1 MKTSKKLLSFFL
13 AVVMMVTTCS
23 VGFTAFAAEK
33 DNGIWKDSTSADSTY
48 AALEEMVDTYAPQ
61 LFNNATVKSLLE
73 DKLGMTITD
82 TTSVSDVVAGLAPTL
97 LGALG
102 GGADK
107 ASIIRAVDSGYT
119 PAADLWYTYLDDNSE
134 GAAMDFYSLYQ
145 FCKDNQSSSDPDLAK
160 YCKETLN
167 GTDDKMG
174 LEEMLRQYTVA
185 YSEYSSKSEAGLNA
199 IMAAYQL
206 VMAAVSQ
213 EDPTAK
219 DLPIDLATGK
229 INLDALKVYTFDY
242 NGKTVTVND
251 LLSYPDFSAAQ
262 YVIDDYANYFKSI
275 ESDVTITDFSDI
287 IYYLMDYI
295 TFMEKS
301 ELADETFK
309 YYCKL
314 SGVDYDQVMGEINGD
329 VTSPEFQNIF
339 LKGIVIQ
346 SGTSLEDYNARF
358 NDAIITDEEF
368 AKLKSDI
375 SHGDDYFDW
384 AGTNSNRF
392 KKYLNSTAENPY
404 TDYKD
409 GYVCYCTLSDDS
421 RAYFLAQNDSTILK
435 IGKAICDGNDGTG
448 KDAQY
453 YLDQAENYLY
463 TYFYKEVVTN
473 RQTDVISVLT
483 ACQTAISSVRLA
495 KDFTKFK
502 YSDYKVSPKLAVSAV
517 NALLNG
523 YINQYL
529 NPEDQM
535 GGMITGVVS
544 ALLETNVDLKSTL
557 TDIYLRLYENPI
569 QTIFELLPTVVVMLD
584 ELIEPIVFNGEGD
597 NYYNNGNGLL
607 GDVLA
612 GEQGILY
619 QYTQTAGSATGIGAL
634 RFDLNQVLPDLMH
647 WLIADKDY
655 SFTYYNAVANEDGTV
670 TYNATTTGKYDT
682 SKTPVITNIYVADQ
696 ALQNAKISD
705 IAGAGGEAV
714 AEIATFFTQAVDTYV
729 AEHGNDIKSISSNG
743 SVSNRGL
750 NNIFVAIP
758 QILDI
763 MGKNFVAKYGIDSDW
778 SYSDYK
784 IKAETVNVEGQDY
797 TCWSN
802 QSLTDFKDLA
812 SDGNAEDILDEFVNI
827 FVNDWFNAL
836 IDLLNDTF
844 STENKLTSNIP
855 IISSLINAIGG
866 LGENSALSDVL
877 NGVFQLNYK
886 DDASFDFSVYDKE
899 TGYVG
904 LNTASAY
911 FLLSNIGQLVN
922 VIMSIDTSKQNTI
935 ALKFPNT
942 KPGSSST
949 GAVWGKVPS
958 TASKGGSSLVSKL
971 DAMLSGVLEN
981 STINNFNL
989 NSTTGILSGVV
1000 SLVSYFIGSDNS
1012 DYMMKLLNGYFHEL
1026 NDGDK
1031 KSTDTS
1037 AKKIYTEKNLT
1048 NFVVQTYV
1056 LIENLVDYYL
1066 VNQDAAKLNVF
1077 YDSNQKIYSENG
1089 NGRYTYNLVAEAIK
1103 GLISP
1108 HALSKHID
1116 NKSAQSKLENL
1127 DSWHSAIKANK
1138 LTNGWTGSTNI
1149 SINWGFSAGK
1159 VNDFYTNLG
1168 DSLGIISDI
1177 FQTLICDTGYYDS
1190 ILYPVLKDIEKAQG
1204 VDLDVYA
1211 KGTVKD
1217 GTTALLSLITPVGN
1231 LLNAFYAKP
1240 VTVLANLIKGVSV
1253 VLTKDINT
1261 VLDGVVA
1268 PLIKEVNGVA
1278 NILGSDVSNLIPSV
1292 SATITSITSSL
1303 SSLSFADI
1311 DKNTA
1316 KSLLTALKNAGIN
1329 IDSATINKISSYFP
1343 LNAKTIINLINSA
1356 IDQYGIKLPTD
1367 LFSKLASCKNA
1378 EAVLD
1383 YLIKLV
1389 VNLLTNDNFL
1399 DMLKVLINNESVSQL
1414 LDMISRLTYDD
1425 LMNIIH
1431 AVLAKTTDPTDVY
1444 WTFLQYVQEKT
1455 TGFYYPA
1462 GITASEADDAVDQ
1475 LDNVVTSVFAL
1486 LNGLDVVKQDN
1497 LNDLVSGLI
1506 FTNDNLTK
1514 LTSALYGAID
1524 PYKEYLAYAGIDV
1537 SKDGVAKILTDKSYG
1552 KTYSSAAKSIKNAKS
1567 WSKLSKV
1574 NWGFTDGSAKAQQ
1587 GFVNALAAILRPFN
1601 EVLTLLLAGDNL
1613 AIGEI
1618 VTDLVNNLSVGK
1630 SSDTVSFKNGTLV
1643 IKVDGNDKHSKAS
1656 LIKIDLEAVVKE
1668 IENLKLYGG
1677 NGYES
1682 AIVPLLEALD
1692 CNNVKT
1698 YSQYKSDISKSK
1710 DNVLIDVLNP
1720 IAGFLND
1727 VLEAPFD
1734 TLTSVLPNVA
1744 YFIDNN
1750 GLSQLVNNLLSPVTS
1765 LLPVLKENGL
1775 DVNKIIETFAGKS
1788 LNALVTDALGVNIH
1802 LDINNLSKCDIQNI
1816 VVPLVQSLLKDN
1828 FGISLPS
1835 FTWSEIASH
1844 GDVTTVKSA
1853 AKNSQGNYTRKY
1865 VKADQ
1870 GETLIA
1876 VLRYI
1881 ANTLTDNIRPIK
1893 SLLGG
1898 IDKISDD
1905 VMSIINVVLNQ
1916 VGTASADEIICAI
1929 FYFLQE
1935 EPQNAFWDYTKYQT
1949 KEYDFSY
1956 PETVDVEF
1964 LKNISPML
1972 DGLIGSFIS
1981 LNDTVNK
1988 ALFSDELIGKMVQG
2002 IGKAMEGV
2010 KINDNTNLT
2019 ELLAMTGID
2028 YSTDNVAKLLNDS
2041 NYGKTYP
2048 ANASIIASASSW
2060 SSIDPSSLKWGVTDR
2075 ESFFNALCAALRPFY
2090 GVLDVLLND
2099 ASLGLFDIVY
2109 IPGSNGY
2116 TSCIVPLLEAF
2127 SAYNVKTQYQYRQD
2141 INEAYDNILLDI
2153 INPIWDKVED
2163 ILSAPL
2169 QTLMAMLPNLALF
2182 IANDG
2187 LLQLIENLF
2196 TPVSALLDA
2205 LKPIVDV
2212 NVVLDKVFDMLGFDL
2227 NKTLAKTGLSLNLDI
2242 NVYDLTA
2249 MLKPIIGVDNIVP
2262 LLNQV
2267 LGIIKIKGTPLG
2279 LELMDIDWFQL
2290 ASHGEYIKEA
2300 SQAATYGE
2308 RIYVKGDASETLIA
2322 LLRYL
2327 VETINYKDN
2336 YNTVSSLIGSLIG
2349 GSDNESITG
2358 TVNQVLGLLQGDTD
2372 DVISQLCELLKT
2384 FS

>member
-73 DKLGMTITD
+73 DKLGMTVTD

-102 GGADK
+102 GGANK
-107 ASIIRAVDSGYT
+107 TEIISKVDPSYT
-119 PAADLWYTYLDDNSE
+119 PAADLWYAYLDDDTAD
-134 GAAMDFYSLYQ
+134 AAMDFYSLYQ
-145 FCKDNQSSSDPDLAK
+145 FCQDNIGSTDAALAK
-160 YCKETLN
+160 YCNDTLN
-167 GTDDKMG
+167 GTGDKMG
-174 LEEMLRQYTVA
+174 LQKLLSQFLDVYADYSTKLGESFDVA
-185 YSEYSSKSEAGLNA
+185 SEAYGL
-199 IMAAYQL
+199 L
-206 VMAAVSQ
+206 CSAV
-213 EDPTAK
+213 
-219 DLPIDLATGK
+219 ATDKSGQK
-229 INLDALKVYTFDY
+229 KPINLETMEMDLDAMKVYTFEY
-242 NGKTVTVND
+242 EGKTVTLND
-251 LLSYPDFSAAQ
+251 LLNYDKFSSVQ
-262 YVIDDYANYFKSI
+262 YLIDYYKNYFEAI
-275 ESDVTITDFSDI
+275 DSDIKVVDFSDC
-287 IYYLMDYI
+287 IYYMMDYYNTNVNSI
-295 TFMEKS
+295 MV
-301 ELADETFK
+301 DETLK
-309 YYCKL
+309 YYCEITKT
-314 SGVDYDQVMGEINGD
+314 SYDEVKDDSDATLN
-329 VTSPEFQNIF
+329 VF
-339 LKGIVIQ
+339 LKGIIIQ
-346 SGTSLEDYNARF
+346 LGTNLEDYNKRF
-358 NDAIITDEEF
+358 QEAIITDEEI
-368 AKLKSDI
+368 AKLKQDLA
-375 SHGDDYFDW
+375 HGDNRFQW
-384 AGTNSNRF
+384 IGTNSNRF
-392 KKYLNSTAENPY
+392 EKYLNSTADNPY
-404 TDYKD
+404 TDYSD

-421 RAYFLAQNDSTILK
+421 KAYFLSQKNNLLQIGQSFCPDTNGTYNDEK
-435 IGKAICDGNDGTG
+435 MNG
-448 KDAQY
+448 
-453 YLDQAENYLY
+453 YLDAAENYLY
-463 TYFYKEVVTN
+463 TYFYNEIVTN
-473 RQTDVISVLT
+473 RQPDIMSVVT
-483 ACQTAISSVRLA
+483 AAQEAINNTNLS

-502 YSDYKVSPKLAVSAV
+502 YSDYKLSPELAVSAV

-529 NPEDQM
+529 NPDDQM
-535 GGMITGVVS
+535 GGMITSVVNS
-544 ALLETNVDLKSTL
+544 LLETNVDLKSTL
-557 TDIYLRLYENPI
+557 TDIYLRLYENPV

-597 NYYNNGNGLL
+597 NYYNDGNGLL

-619 QYTQTAGSATGIGAL
+619 QYTQAAKSATGIGAL
-634 RFDLNQVLPDLMH
+634 RFDLNQLLPDLMH
-647 WLIADKDY
+647 WLLADKDY
-655 SFTYYNAVANEDGTV
+655 TFTYYNAVDNGDGSV
-670 TYNATTTGKYDT
+670 TYNATTTGKYDLD
-682 SKTPVITNIYVADQ
+682 KTPVITNIYVADK
-696 ALQNAKISD
+696 ALQYAKISD
-705 IAGAGGEAV
+705 IEGVGGEAV
-714 AEIATFFTQAVDTYV
+714 TEIATFFTQAVDTYV
-729 AEHGNDIKSISSNG
+729 AEHGNDIKSISSNE

-758 QILDI
+758 QLLDI

-784 IKAETVNVEGQDY
+784 IKSDIVNINGQNY

-802 QSLTDFKDLA
+802 QTLIDFKNLA
-812 SDGNAEDILDEFVNI
+812 KDGNAEDILDEFVNI
-827 FVNDWFNAL
+827 FVNDWFNSL

-844 STENKLTSNIP
+844 STDNKLTSNIP
-855 IISSLINAIGG
+855 IISSLVNAIGG
-866 LGENSALSDVL
+866 LGENSVLSDVL
-877 NGVFQLNYK
+877 NGVFQLDYK
-886 DDASFDFSVYDKE
+886 DDASFDLAVYNKE

-935 ALKFPNT
+935 DLKFPNT
-942 KPGSSST
+942 KPGSAST

-958 TASKGGSSLVSKL
+958 TASKSGDSLLSKL

-1037 AKKIYTEKNLT
+1037 AKKVYTEKNLT

-1089 NGRYTYNLVAEAIK
+1089 NGRYVYNLVAEALK

-1116 NKSAQSKLENL
+1116 NKAAQSKLENL

-1159 VNDFYTNLG
+1159 VKDFYTNLG
-1168 DSLGIISDI
+1168 DSLGVISDI

-1217 GTTALLSLITPVGN
+1217 GTTALLSIITPVGN

-1240 VTVLANLIKGVSV
+1240 VTVVANLIKGVSI
-1253 VLTKDINT
+1253 VLTKDLYTII
-1261 VLDGVVA
+1261 DGVDK
-1268 PLIKEVNGVA
+1268 PLFDEIRGIGK
-1278 NILGSDVSNLIPSV
+1278 ILGPDVSNLIPS
-1292 SATITSITSSL
+1292 L
-1303 SSLSFADI
+1303 SSAINTLFGSSSISSADI
-1311 DKNTA
+1311 DSDMVKA
-1316 KSLLTALKNAGIN
+1316 AFKYVKDMGYEIF
-1329 IDSATINKISSYFP
+1329 DDETINELASYFP
-1343 LNAKTIINLINSA
+1343 FSAKSIVKLINTS
-1356 IDQYGIKLPTD
+1356 ISSLGIALPTD
-1367 LFSKLASCKNA
+1367 LFSQLANCKNA
-1378 EAVLD
+1378 EAVVD
-1383 YLIKLV
+1383 YLLKLAV
-1389 VNLLTNDNFL
+1389 KLITNNNLL
-1399 DMLKVLINNESVSQL
+1399 DMLKVLIDNESVSQL

-1425 LMNIIH
+1425 LMNIIK
-1431 AVLAKTTDPTDVY
+1431 AVLAKTTDPTEVY

-1486 LNGLDVVKQDN
+1486 LNGLDVVDQDN

-1514 LTSALYGAID
+1514 LVSKLYGAID
-1524 PYKEYLAYAGIDV
+1524 PYKDYLAYAGIDV

-1552 KTYSSAAKSIKNAKS
+1552 KTYSSAAKAIKNAKS
-1567 WSKLSKV
+1567 WNKLSKV

-1587 GFVNALAAILRPFN
+1587 GFINAFAAIFRPFN

-1613 AIGEI
+1613 EIGNI
-1618 VTDLVNNLSVGK
+1618 VTDLISGLIPDGK
-1630 SSDTVSFKNGTLV
+1630 IV
-1643 IKVDGNDKHSKAS
+1643 IKVDGNDKYSKTS
-1656 LIKIDLEAVVKE
+1656 VIKIDLNSVINE
-1668 IENLKLYGG
+1668 IESLKLYGG

-1698 YSQYKSDISKSK
+1698 YSQYKSDINKSK

-1734 TLTSVLPNVA
+1734 TLSAVLPNAA

-1750 GLSQLVNNLLSPVTS
+1750 GLAQLVDNLLSPVTS
-1765 LLPVLKENGL
+1765 LLPVLKENGV
-1775 DVNKIIETFAGKS
+1775 DINTIIEAFTDGKS
-1788 LNALVTDALGVNIH
+1788 LNSIVTDKLGVNIH
-1802 LDINNLSKCDIQNI
+1802 LDLNNLNKCDIQNAVI
-1816 VVPLVQSLLKDN
+1816 PLVNKLLKSKN
-1828 FGISLPS
+1828 INITLATFK
-1835 FTWSEIASH
+1835 WSEIASH

-1881 ANTLTDNIRPIK
+1881 ANTLTNNIRPIK

-1956 PETVDVEF
+1956 PETVDVDF

-1981 LNDTVNK
+1981 LNDTINK
-1988 ALFSDELIGKMVQG
+1988 ALFKDELIGKMVQG

-2041 NYGKTYP
+2041 RYGKTYP

-2141 INEAYDNILLDI
+2141 INKAYDNILLDI

-2349 GSDNESITG
+2349 GSDNETITG
-2358 TVNQVLGLLQGDTD
+2358 TVNQVLGLLKGDTD
-2372 DVISQLCELLKT
+2372 DVISQLCEVLKT

>member
-61 LFNNATVKSLLE
+61 LFNIESVKNLLE

-97 LGALG
+97 LGLLG

-107 ASIIRAVDSGYT
+107 GNIIRSVDSNYT
-119 PAADLWYTYLDDNSE
+119 PAADLWYSYLDDDSE
-134 GAAMDFYSLYQ
+134 DAAMDFYSLYQ
-145 FCKDNQSSSDPDLAK
+145 FCKDNQFSSDPELAK

-167 GTDDKMG
+167 GTADKMG
-174 LEEMLRQYTVA
+174 LEEMLKQYTVA
-185 YSEYSSKSEAGLNA
+185 YSEYSKKSEAGLNA
-199 IMAAYQL
+199 IMVAFEL
-206 VMAAVSQ
+206 VKTAVSA
-213 EDPTAK
+213 EDPKAEN
-219 DLPIDLATGK
+219 LPIDPSTGK
-229 INLDALKVYTFDY
+229 IKLDALKVYTFEY

-251 LLSYPDFSAAQ
+251 LLSYPEFSAAQ

-275 ESDVTITDFSDI
+275 GSDVTITDFSDI
-287 IYYLMDYI
+287 IYYLMDFI
-295 TFMEKS
+295 NFMEKS
-301 ELADETFK
+301 DLVDETCK
-309 YYCKL
+309 YYCRITDT
-314 SGVDYDQVMGEINGD
+314 DYNEVKDD
-329 VTSPEFQNIF
+329 PTAFQNVF
-339 LKGIVIQ
+339 LKGIIIQ
-346 SGTSLEDYNARF
+346 SGTSLEDYNAAF
-358 NDAIITDEEF
+358 NDAILTDEEI
-368 AKLKSDI
+368 AKLKADLA
-375 SHGDDYFDW
+375 HGDDYSFW
-384 AGTNSNRF
+384 IGVNSNRF
-392 KKYLNSTAENPY
+392 DKYLNSTAENPY
-404 TDYKD
+404 TDYPD
-409 GYVCYCTLSDDS
+409 GYVCYCTLSDAS
-421 RAYFLAQNDSTILK
+421 KAYFLAQDPGTKLK
-435 IGKAICDGNDGTG
+435 IGKAFCYGNDEAG
-448 KDAQY
+448 KDLDY
-453 YLDQAENYLY
+453 YLEQAELYLY
-463 TYFYKEVVTN
+463 TYFYKETVTN
-473 RQTDVISVLT
+473 RQPDVISVVT
-483 ACQTAISSVRLA
+483 ACQTAISSVKLA

-502 YSDYKVSPKLAVSAV
+502 YSDYTVSPELAVSAV
-517 NALLNG
+517 NSMLNG

-529 NPEDQM
+529 DPADDT
-535 GGMITGVVS
+535 GKMITSVINS
-544 ALLETNVDLKSTL
+544 LLETNVDLKSTL
-557 TDIYLRLYENPI
+557 TDIYLRLYENPVK
-569 QTIFELLPTVVVMLD
+569 TIFELLPTVVVMLD

-612 GEQGILY
+612 GENGILY
-619 QYTQTAGSATGIGAL
+619 QYTQAAGSATGIGAL
-634 RFDLNQVLPDLMH
+634 RFDLNKVLPDLMH
-647 WLIADKDY
+647 WLTADKDY
-655 SFTYYNAVANEDGTV
+655 TFTYYNAVTNDDGSV
-670 TYNATTTGKYDT
+670 TYNATTTGKYDLK
-682 SKTPVITNIYVADQ
+682 KTPVITNIYVADKF
-696 ALQNAKISD
+696 LQGAKISD
-705 IAGAGGEAV
+705 IEGMGGEAV
-714 AEIATFFTQAVDTYV
+714 AELAAFFAQAVDTYV
-729 AEHGNDIKSISSNG
+729 AEHGNDIKSVSSNA

-750 NNIFVAIP
+750 NNLFVAVP

-763 MGKNFVAKYGIDSDW
+763 MGKNFIAKYGINSDW
-778 SYSDYK
+778 SYSDHK
-784 IKAETVNVEGQDY
+784 IKTEKVTVNGQEY

-802 QSLTDFKDLA
+802 QSLVDFKNLA
-812 SDGNAEDILDEFVNI
+812 SGGDAENILDEFVNI

-836 IDLLNDTF
+836 VDLLNDTF
-844 STENKLTSNIP
+844 STDNKLTSNIP
-855 IISSLINAIGG
+855 IISSLLNALGG
-866 LGENSALSDVL
+866 LGENSVLSDVL

-886 DDASFDFSVYDKE
+886 DDASFDLGVYDKE

-904 LNTASAY
+904 LNTSSAY
-911 FLLSNIGQLVN
+911 FLISNIGQLVN
-922 VIMSIDTSKQNTI
+922 VILKMDTSKANEI
-935 ALKFPNT
+935 ELKFPND

-949 GAVWGKVPS
+949 GAVWGDVPS
-958 TASKGGSSLVSKL
+958 TTSKSGDSLLSKL

-1000 SLVSYFIGSDNS
+1000 SLASYFIGSDNS

-1037 AKKIYTEKNLT
+1037 AKNVYTEKTLT

-1056 LIENLVDYYL
+1056 LIENLIDYYL

-1077 YDSNQKIYSENG
+1077 YDSNQTIYSENG
-1089 NGRYTYNLVAEAIK
+1089 DGRYSYNLVAEALK

-1108 HALSKHID
+1108 HAVSKHID
-1116 NKSAQSKLENL
+1116 NKAAQAKLTDL

-1149 SINWGFSAGK
+1149 SINWGFRAGN

-1168 DSLGIISDI
+1168 DSLGVIADI
-1177 FQTLICDTGYYDS
+1177 FQTLICDTGYYDT
-1190 ILYPVLKDIEKAQG
+1190 ILYPVLKDIENAQG
-1204 VDLDVYA
+1204 VDLGIYA

-1217 GTTALLSLITPVGN
+1217 GTTALMSLITPVGN
-1231 LLNAFYAKP
+1231 LLNEFYAKP
-1240 VTVLANLIKGVSV
+1240 VTVLANLIKGISV
-1253 VLTKDINT
+1253 VLTKDMYT
-1261 VLDGVVA
+1261 VLDGVIK
-1268 PLIKEVNGVA
+1268 PLVKEVNGVGK
-1278 NILGSDVSNLIPSV
+1278 ILGPSVSNLIPSL
-1292 SATITSITSSL
+1292 SSTISSITSIL
-1303 SSLSFADI
+1303 SSISVADI
-1311 DKNTA
+1311 DATIA
-1316 KSLLTALKNAGIN
+1316 KTLLGVVKGLGVD
-1329 IDSATINKISSYFP
+1329 IDDATINKVASYFP
-1343 LNAKTIINLINSA
+1343 FSAKTIVKLINSA
-1356 IDQYGIKLPTD
+1356 IAQYGIQLPTD
-1367 LFSKLASCKNA
+1367 LFNQLANCKNA

-1389 VNLLTNDNFL
+1389 VKLITNDDFL

-1414 LDMISRLTYDD
+1414 LDMISRLTYDE
-1425 LMNIIH
+1425 LMNIIN
-1431 AVLAKTTDPTDVY
+1431 AVLAKTTDPTEVY

-1462 GITASEADDAVDQ
+1462 GITAAEADDAVDQ

-1486 LNGLDVVKQDN
+1486 LNGLDVVDQSSLK
-1497 LNDLVSGLI
+1497 DLVNGII
-1506 FTNDNLTK
+1506 FTNDNLTT
-1514 LTSALYGAID
+1514 LASTVYGAID
-1524 PYKEYLAYAGIDV
+1524 GLLGTDV
-1537 SKDGVAKILTDKSYG
+1537 FRVQVLPELLTDKSFG
-1552 KTYSSAAKSIKNAKS
+1552 KTYSSAAKALKNAKS
-1567 WSKLSKV
+1567 WDKLGKV

-1587 GFVNALAAILRPFN
+1587 GFVNALAAILRPISPDL
-1601 EVLTLLLAGDNL
+1601 EVLLAGENIPLGQLINL
-1613 AIGEI
+1613 I
-1618 VTDLVNNLSVGK
+1618 VSELDLSTGNIQIKDGQVI
-1630 SSDTVSFKNGTLV
+1630 
-1643 IKVDGNDKHSKAS
+1643 IKVDGPDKYSKAS
-1656 LIKIDLEAVVKE
+1656 VIKIDINSVLDQ
-1668 IENLKLYGG
+1668 IEDLKLYGG

-1682 AIVPLLEALD
+1682 AVIPLLEALGCD
-1692 CNNVKT
+1692 NVKT
-1698 YSQYKSDISKSK
+1698 YKQYKADIDKSP
-1710 DNVLIDVLNP
+1710 DYAIIDVLNP
-1720 IAGFLND
+1720 IVGFLND

-1765 LLPVLKENGL
+1765 LLPVLKDNGL

-1802 LDINNLSKCDIQNI
+1802 LDLNNLNKCEIQNI
-1816 VVPLVQSLLKDN
+1816 ILPLVQNLLKDN
-1828 FGISLPS
+1828 LGISLPN
-1835 FTWSEIASH
+1835 FKWSEIASH

-1853 AKNSQGNYTRKY
+1853 AKNSQGDYTRKY

-1898 IDKISDD
+1898 IDGISDD

-1929 FYFLQE
+1929 FYFLKE
-1935 EPQNAFWDYTKYQT
+1935 EPQNAFWDYTKYET
-1949 KEYDFSY
+1949 KEYDFAY
-1956 PETVDVEF
+1956 PETVDVDF

-1972 DGLIGSFIS
+1972 DGLIGSFIN
-1981 LNDTVNK
+1981 LNDTINK
-1988 ALFSDELIGKMVQG
+1988 ALFKDELIGKMVQG

-2010 KINDNTNLT
+2010 KINDDTNLT

-2041 NYGKTYP
+2041 SYGKTYP

-2141 INEAYDNILLDI
+2141 INKAYDNILLDI

-2196 TPVSALLDA
+2196 TPISALLDA

-2242 NVYDLTA
+2242 DVYDLTA

-2267 LGIIKIKGTPLG
+2267 LGIIKINGTPLG

-2349 GSDNESITG
+2349 GSDNEAITG

-2372 DVISQLCELLKT
+2372 EVISQLCEVLKT

>member
-61 LFNNATVKSLLE
+61 LFNMERVKNLLE
-73 DKLGMTITD
+73 DKLGMTVTD

-97 LGALG
+97 LGLLG

-107 ASIIRAVDSGYT
+107 GSIIRSVDSSYT
-119 PAADLWYTYLDDNSE
+119 PAADLWYSYLDDDSE
-134 GAAMDFYSLYQ
+134 DAAMDFYSLYQ
-145 FCKDNQSSSDPDLAK
+145 FCKDNQSSSDPELAK

-167 GTDDKMG
+167 GTADKKG
-174 LEEMLRQYTVA
+174 LEEMLKQYTVA
-185 YSEYSSKSEAGLNA
+185 YSEYSRKSEDGFNA
-199 IMAAYQL
+199 IMVAFQL
-206 VMAAVSQ
+206 VLDAVSA
-213 EDPTAK
+213 EDPSAEN
-219 DLPIDLATGK
+219 LPIDPSTGE
-229 INLDALKVYTFDY
+229 INLDALKVYTFEY

-251 LLSYPDFSAAQ
+251 LLSYPEFADAQ
-262 YVIDDYANYFKSI
+262 YVLDDYANYFKEI
-275 ESDVTITDFSDI
+275 GSDVTITDFSDI
-287 IYYLMDYI
+287 IYYIMDYV
-295 TFMEKS
+295 TFMQDSK
-301 ELADETFK
+301 LVDETCK
-309 YYCKL
+309 YYCRITET
-314 SGVDYDQVMGEINGD
+314 DYNEIKD
-329 VTSPEFQNIF
+329 DPTAYQNVF
-339 LKGIVIQ
+339 LKGIIIQ
-346 SGTSLEDYNARF
+346 SGTSLEDYNAAF
-358 NDAIITDEEF
+358 NDAILTDEEI
-368 AKLKSDI
+368 AKLKADLA
-375 SHGDDYFDW
+375 HGDDYSSW
-384 AGTNSNRF
+384 IGVNSNRF
-392 KKYLNSTAENPY
+392 DKYLKSTAENPY
-404 TDYKD
+404 TDYPD
-409 GYVCYCTLSDDS
+409 GYVCYCTLSDAS
-421 RAYFLAQNDSTILK
+421 KAYFLAQDPGTKLK
-435 IGKAICDGNDGTG
+435 IGKAFCYGNDEAG
-448 KDAQY
+448 KDLDY
-453 YLDQAENYLY
+453 YLDQAELYLY
-463 TYFYKEVVTN
+463 TYFYKETVTN
-473 RQTDVISVLT
+473 RQPDVISVVT
-483 ACQTAISSVRLA
+483 ACQTAISSVKLA

-502 YSDYKVSPKLAVSAV
+502 YSDYTVPPELAVSAV
-517 NALLNG
+517 SSVLNG

-529 NPEDQM
+529 DPSDQI
-535 GGMITGVVS
+535 GGIITSVVS
-544 ALLETNVDLKSTL
+544 SLLETNVDLKSTL
-557 TDIYLRLYENPI
+557 TDIYLRLYENPVK
-569 QTIFELLPTVVVMLD
+569 TIFELLPTVVVMLD

-597 NYYNNGNGLL
+597 NYYNSGNGLL

-612 GEQGILY
+612 GENGILY
-619 QYTQTAGSATGIGAL
+619 QYTQAAGSATGIGAL
-634 RFDLNQVLPDLMH
+634 RFDLNKVLPDLMH
-647 WLIADKDY
+647 WLTADKDY
-655 SFTYYNAVANEDGTV
+655 TFTYYNTVTNDDGSV
-670 TYNATTTGKYDT
+670 TYNATTTGKYNLE
-682 SKTPVITNIYVADQ
+682 KTPVITNIYVADKF
-696 ALQNAKISD
+696 LQGTKISD
-705 IAGAGGEAV
+705 IEGMGGEAV
-714 AEIATFFTQAVDTYV
+714 AELAAFFAQAVDTYV
-729 AEHGNDIKSISSNG
+729 AEHGNDVKSVASNG
-743 SVSNRGL
+743 SVSNRGI
-750 NNIFVAIP
+750 NNLFVAVP
-758 QILDI
+758 HILDI
-763 MGKNFVAKYGIDSDW
+763 MGKNFIAKYGIESDW
-778 SYSDYK
+778 SYSDHK
-784 IKAETVNVEGQDY
+784 IKSDKVTVSGQEY

-802 QSLTDFKDLA
+802 QSLVDFKNLA
-812 SDGNAEDILDEFVNI
+812 SGGDAEAILDEFVNI

-836 IDLLNDTF
+836 VDLLNDTF
-844 STENKLTSNIP
+844 STDNKLTSNIP
-855 IISSLINAIGG
+855 IISSLLNALGG
-866 LGENSALSDVL
+866 LGENSVLSDVL

-886 DDASFDFSVYDKE
+886 DDASFDLAVYDKE

-904 LNTASAY
+904 LNTSSAY
-911 FLLSNIGQLVN
+911 FLISNIGQLVN
-922 VIMSIDTSKQNTI
+922 VILKIDTSKANEI
-935 ALKFPNT
+935 ELKFPND

-949 GAVWGKVPS
+949 GAVWGDVPS
-958 TASKGGSSLVSKL
+958 TTSKSGDSLLSKL

-1000 SLVSYFIGSDNS
+1000 SLASYFIGSDNS

-1037 AKKIYTEKNLT
+1037 AKNVYTEKTLT

-1056 LIENLVDYYL
+1056 LIENLIDYYL

-1077 YDSNQKIYSENG
+1077 YDSNQTIYSENG
-1089 NGRYTYNLVAEAIK
+1089 EGRYSYNLVAEALK

-1108 HALSKHID
+1108 HAVSKHID
-1116 NKSAQSKLENL
+1116 NKAAQAKLANL
-1127 DSWHSAIKANK
+1127 DSWHNAIKANK

-1149 SINWGFSAGK
+1149 SINWGFRAGN

-1168 DSLGIISDI
+1168 DSLGVIADI
-1177 FQTLICDTGYYDS
+1177 FQTLICDTGYYDT
-1190 ILYPVLKDIEKAQG
+1190 ILYPVLKDIENAQG
-1204 VDLDVYA
+1204 VDLGIYA

-1217 GTTALLSLITPVGN
+1217 GTTALMSLITPIGN
-1231 LLNAFYAKP
+1231 LLNEFYAKP
-1240 VTVLANLIKGVSV
+1240 VTVLANLIKGISV
-1253 VLTKDINT
+1253 VLTKDMYT
-1261 VLDGVVA
+1261 VLDGVIK
-1268 PLIKEVNGVA
+1268 PLVKEVNGVGK
-1278 NILGSDVSNLIPSV
+1278 ILGPSVSNLIPSL
-1292 SATITSITSSL
+1292 SSTISSITSIL
-1303 SSLSFADI
+1303 SSISVADI
-1311 DKNTA
+1311 DATIA
-1316 KSLLTALKNAGIN
+1316 KTLLGVVKGLDVD
-1329 IDSATINKISSYFP
+1329 IDDATINKVASYFP
-1343 LNAKTIINLINSA
+1343 FSAKTIVKLINSA
-1356 IDQYGIKLPTD
+1356 TAKYGIQLPTD
-1367 LFSKLASCKNA
+1367 LFNQLANCKNA

-1389 VNLLTNDNFL
+1389 VKLITNDDFL

-1414 LDMISRLTYDD
+1414 LDMISRLTYDE
-1425 LMNIIH
+1425 LMNIIN
-1431 AVLAKTTDPTDVY
+1431 AVLAKTTDPTEVY

-1462 GITASEADDAVDQ
+1462 GITAAEADDAVDQ
-1475 LDNVVTSVFAL
+1475 LDNVVKSVFAL
-1486 LNGLDVVKQDN
+1486 LNGLDVVDQSN

-1514 LTSALYGAID
+1514 LASKLYGAID
-1524 PYKEYLAYAGIDV
+1524 PYKEYLEYAGIDV

-1552 KTYSSAAKSIKNAKS
+1552 KTYSSAAKAIKNAKS
-1567 WSKLSKV
+1567 WNKLSKV

-1587 GFVNALAAILRPFN
+1587 GFINAFAAIFRPFN

-1618 VTDLVNNLSVGK
+1618 VTELVNNLSVGG
-1630 SSDTVSFKNGTLV
+1630 SSDTVTFSNGKLV
-1643 IKVDGNDKHSKAS
+1643 IKVDGNDKYSKTS
-1656 LIKIDLEAVVKE
+1656 LIKIDLASVVKE
-1668 IENLKLYGG
+1668 IEDLKLYGG

-1698 YSQYKSDISKSK
+1698 YSQYKSDIKKSK

-1734 TLTSVLPNVA
+1734 TLSAVLPNAA
-1744 YFIDNN
+1744 YFIDNK
-1750 GLSQLVNNLLSPVTS
+1750 GISQLVDNLLSPVTS
-1765 LLPVLKENGL
+1765 LLPVLKDNGL
-1775 DVNKIIETFAGKS
+1775 NINTIIETFAGKS
-1788 LNALVTDALGVNIH
+1788 LNALVTEKLGINIH
-1802 LDINNLSKCDIQNI
+1802 LDLNNLYKCDIENAVI
-1816 VVPLVQSLLKDN
+1816 PLVNKLLKSKN
-1828 FGISLPS
+1828 INITLATFK
-1835 FTWSEIASH
+1835 WSDLAKH
-1844 GDVTTVKSA
+1844 GEVTTVKSA
-1853 AKNSQGNYTRKY
+1853 AKNSQGDYTRKY

-1929 FYFLQE
+1929 FYFLKE
-1935 EPQNAFWDYTKYQT
+1935 EPQNAFWDYTKYET
-1949 KEYDFSY
+1949 KEYDFAY
-1956 PETVDVEF
+1956 PETVDVDF

-1972 DGLIGSFIS
+1972 DGLIGSFIN
-1981 LNDTVNK
+1981 LNDTINK
-1988 ALFSDELIGKMVQG
+1988 ALFKDELIGKMVQG

-2010 KINDNTNLT
+2010 KINDDTNLT

-2028 YSTDNVAKLLNDS
+2028 YSTENVAKLLNDS
-2041 NYGKTYP
+2041 SYGKTYP

-2141 INEAYDNILLDI
+2141 INKAYDNILLDI

-2196 TPVSALLDA
+2196 TPISALLDA

-2242 NVYDLTA
+2242 DVYDLTA

-2349 GSDNESITG
+2349 GSDNETITG

-2372 DVISQLCELLKT
+2372 EVISQLCEVLKT

>member
-73 DKLGMTITD
+73 DKLGMTVTD

-102 GGADK
+102 GGANKGD
-107 ASIIRAVDSGYT
+107 IIRAVDNSYT

-145 FCKDNQSSSDPDLAK
+145 FCKDNQSSSDPELAK

-167 GTDDKMG
+167 GTDGKMG
-174 LEEMLRQYTVA
+174 LEEMLKQYTVA
-185 YSEYSSKSEAGLNA
+185 YSEYSRKSEAGLNA
-199 IMAAYQL
+199 IMTAYQL
-206 VMAAVSQ
+206 VMTAVSQ
-213 EDPTAK
+213 EDPKAEN
-219 DLPIDLATGK
+219 LPIDLATGK
-229 INLDALKVYTFDY
+229 INLDALKVYTFEY
-242 NGKTVTVND
+242 SGKAVTVND

-301 ELADETFK
+301 DLTDETFK

-314 SGVDYDQVMGEINGD
+314 SGVDYDQIKEEINGD
-329 VTSPEFQNIF
+329 VTAPAFQNIF

-346 SGTSLEDYNARF
+346 SGTSLEDYNTRF

-368 AKLKSDI
+368 AKLKSDL
-375 SHGDDYFDW
+375 SHGDDYYQW
-384 AGTNSNRF
+384 IGTNSTRF
-392 KKYLNSTAENPY
+392 KKYLNSSAENPY

-421 RAYFLAQNDSTILK
+421 KAYFLAQNDATILK

-463 TYFYKEVVTN
+463 TYFYKQVVTN
-473 RQTDVISVLT
+473 RQTDVISVIT

-502 YSDYKVSPKLAVSAV
+502 YSDYQVTPKLAVSAV

-529 NPEDQM
+529 NPEDQI
-535 GGMITGVVS
+535 GGIITGVVS
-544 ALLETNVDLKSTL
+544 SLLETNVDLKSTL
-557 TDIYLRLYENPI
+557 TDIYLRLYENPV

-597 NYYNNGNGLL
+597 KYYNNGNGLI

-612 GEQGILY
+612 GEEGILY
-619 QYTQTAGSATGIGAL
+619 QYTQAAGSATGIGAL
-634 RFDLNQVLPDLMH
+634 RFDLNKVLPDLMH
-647 WLIADKDY
+647 WLTADKDY
-655 SFTYYNAVANEDGTV
+655 TFTYYNAVANDDGSV
-670 TYNATTTGKYDT
+670 TYNATTTGKYDLD
-682 SKTPVITNIYVADQ
+682 KTPVITNIYVADK
-696 ALQNAKISD
+696 ALQYAKISD
-705 IAGAGGEAV
+705 IKGAGGEAV

-758 QILDI
+758 QLLDI

-784 IKAETVNVEGQDY
+784 IKSETVNVGGNDY

-802 QSLTDFKDLA
+802 QTLIDFKDLA
-812 SDGNAEDILDEFVNI
+812 NGGDAEDILDEFVSI
-827 FVNDWFNAL
+827 FVNDWFNSL

-844 STENKLTSNIP
+844 STDNKLTSNIP

-866 LGENSALSDVL
+866 LGENSVLSDVL
-877 NGVFQLNYK
+877 NGVFQLDYK
-886 DDASFDFSVYDKE
+886 NDASFDLAVYNKE

-935 ALKFPNT
+935 DLKFPNT

-958 TASKGGSSLVSKL
+958 TASKSGDSLVSKL

-1037 AKKIYTEKNLT
+1037 AKKVYTEKNLT

-1089 NGRYTYNLVAEAIK
+1089 NGRYVYNLVAEAIK

-1116 NKSAQSKLENL
+1116 NKAAQSKLENL
-1127 DSWHSAIKANK
+1127 NSWHSAIKANK

-1168 DSLGIISDI
+1168 DSLGVISDL

-1292 SATITSITSSL
+1292 STTITSITSAL

-1311 DKNTA
+1311 DKNTV
-1316 KSLLTALKNAGIN
+1316 KSLLTVLKNAGIN

-1367 LFSKLASCKNA
+1367 LFSKLANCKNA
-1378 EAVLD
+1378 EAVVD

-1425 LMNIIH
+1425 LMNIIK
-1431 AVLAKTTDPTDVY
+1431 AVLAKTTDPTEVY

-1462 GITASEADDAVDQ
+1462 GITAAETDDAVDQ

-1486 LNGLDVVKQDN
+1486 LNGLDVVDQDN
-1497 LNDLVSGLI
+1497 LKNLVSGMI
-1506 FTNDNLTK
+1506 FTNDNLTA
-1514 LTSALYGAID
+1514 LTSAVYGTID
-1524 PYKEYLAYAGIDV
+1524 GLLGTDDV
-1537 SKDGVAKILTDKSYG
+1537 FRVQLLPEMLTDKSLG
-1552 KTYSSAAKSIKNAKS
+1552 KTYSSAAKALKNAKS
-1567 WSKLSKV
+1567 WDKLGKV

-1587 GFVNALAAILRPFN
+1587 GFINALAAILRP
-1601 EVLTLLLAGDNL
+1601 VTPALGIILAGESLPLGQLINL
-1613 AIGEI
+1613 VVEQL
-1618 VTDLVNNLSVGK
+1618 DLGTGNIQFS
-1630 SSDTVSFKNGTLV
+1630 NGQLT
-1643 IKVDGNDKHSKAS
+1643 IKVDGNDKYSKAS
-1656 LIKIDLEAVVKE
+1656 VIKIDINSVLDQ
-1668 IENLKLYGG
+1668 IEDLKLYGG

-1682 AIVPLLEALD
+1682 AIVPLLEALGCD
-1692 CNNVKT
+1692 NVKT
-1698 YSQYKSDISKSK
+1698 YSQYKSDINKSY
-1710 DNVLIDVLNP
+1710 DYVIIDVLNP
-1720 IAGFLND
+1720 IVGFLND

-1750 GLSQLVNNLLSPVTS
+1750 GLSQFVNNLLSPVTS
-1765 LLPVLKENGL
+1765 LLPVLKDNGL

-1802 LDINNLSKCDIQNI
+1802 LDLNNLNKCEIQKLI
-1816 VVPLVQSLLKDN
+1816 LPLVQSLLKDN
-1828 FGISLPS
+1828 LGISLPN

-1870 GETLIA
+1870 GEVLIA

-1898 IDKISDD
+1898 IDGISKDI
-1905 VMSIINVVLNQ
+1905 MSIINVVLNQ

-1956 PETVDVEF
+1956 PETVDVDF

-1981 LNDTVNK
+1981 LNDTINK
-1988 ALFSDELIGKMVQG
+1988 ALFKDELIGKMVQG

-2028 YSTDNVAKLLNDS
+2028 YSTENVAKLLNDS
-2041 NYGKTYP
+2041 SYGKTYP

-2141 INEAYDNILLDI
+2141 INKAYDNILLDI

-2349 GSDNESITG
+2349 GSDNETITG
-2358 TVNQVLGLLQGDTD
+2358 TVNQVLGLLKGDTD
-2372 DVISQLCELLKT
+2372 DVISQLCEVLKT